1 MLWYLIAMAV
11 LSAAIFYMRMTARA
25 EEVERPDAGLAI
37 LDFGRAYPDEAIR
50 QIHTTADGKAV
61 FVRLHDGK
69 AGCMLN
75 NGNHYLCHL
84 IEPGTVRTGNS
95 GTGKGLTIEFPGTA
109 FPGGTFEFRDAH
121 EAAEVSLW
129 LLGSFRPV
137 QEAEAAPAV

>member
-1 MLWYLIAMAV
+1 MVWYIFAMAAIV
-11 LSAAIFYMRMTARA
+11 AAVFYMRMTARA
-25 EEVERPDAGLAI
+25 EEVEKPDAGLAI

-50 QIHTTADGKAV
+50 QIHTTADGGAV

-84 IEPGTVRTGNS
+84 IEPGMVRTRNS
-95 GTGKGLTIEFPGTA
+95 GTGKGLIIDFPGSA
-109 FPGGTFEFRDAH
+109 FPGGTFEFRDAQ

-129 LLGSFRPV
+129 LLGSFRPA
-137 QEAEAAPAV
+137 QDAEAASAV

>member
-1 MLWYLIAMAV
+1 MVWYIFAMAAIV
-11 LSAAIFYMRMTARA
+11 AAVFYMRMTARA
-25 EEVERPDAGLAI
+25 EEVEKPDAGLAI

-50 QIHTTADGKAV
+50 QIHTTADGSAV

-84 IEPGTVRTGNS
+84 IEPGMVRTRNS
-95 GTGKGLTIEFPGTA
+95 GTGKGLIIDFPDSA
-109 FPGGTFEFRDAH
+109 FPGGTFEFRDAQ

-129 LLGSFRPV
+129 LLGSFRPA
-137 QEAEAAPAV
+137 QDAEAASAV

>member
-1 MLWYLIAMAV
+1 MLWYIIAMAV
-11 LSAAIFYMRMTARA
+11 LLAAIFYMRMTARA

-37 LDFGRAYPDEAIR
+37 LDFGRAYPGEAIR
-50 QIHTTADGKAV
+50 QIHLTADGKAV

-84 IEPGTVRTGNS
+84 IEPGKVRTRNS
-95 GTGKGLTIEFPGTA
+95 GTGRGLIVEFPDSA
-109 FPGGTFEFRDAH
+109 FPGGTFEFRTAQ

-129 LLGSFRPV
+129 LLGSFRPI
-137 QEAEAAPAV
+137 QEPEAAPAV